1 MKKKKTTFVQF
12 LGEKILYKLASLYCK
27 SLRFNSHSENILSTL
42 KTNFIIAF
50 WHDEML
56 AGWYYNKKYN
66 PVALISPSK
75 DGDIMTK
82 ILEDWGYKV
91 VRGSSNES
99 GKEALQ
105 KLVDELKQGKNLCI
119 TPDGPKG
126 PYHRFKVGA
135 FVAAKR
141 SSVPVVLMR
150 VKYNKFYTFSKSWD
164 KFKLPKLFSK
174 VDVFYSEPIFVD
186 SNATNDEV
194 NKIIEQ
200 ADIIMK
206 KILGE

>member
-12 LGEKILYKLASLYCK
+12 LGEKILYKLAILYCK
-27 SLRFNSHSENILSTL
+27 TLRFNSHNENILSAL

-66 PVALISPSK
+66 PIALISPSK

-82 ILEDWGYKV
+82 ILEDWGYAV

-99 GKEALQ
+99 GKKALN

-126 PYHRFKVGA
+126 PYHKFKVGA

-141 SSVPVVLMR
+141 TSVPVILMR
-150 VKYNKFYTFSKSWD
+150 VRYNKFYTFSKSWD

-174 VDVFYSEPIFVD
+174 IDVFYSEPIYVD
-186 SNATNDEV
+186 INATNDEV

-200 ADIIMK
+200 AEIIME
-206 KILGE
+206 KILGK